1 MSENP
6 DYNLV
11 RQYLILSE
19 SHQRALNNCYETTL
33 NFHQNT
39 TNVLLQYMENR
50 WFQDTRI
57 DRLVSR
63 NRLQTTIRIRETTS
77 RDVSS
82 NTPNRSE
89 ISTVE
94 EENPSIN
101 RPYHPFNRRRR
112 VFYNSGA
119 ATPQTMSR
127 NATLSP
133 LNTSRRS
140 RNNLRRG
147 VNNTMRT
154 RPRSQVPP
162 SPPPPL
168 PRSPGGTLAPPPIRI
183 PPPPPLTEP
192 ITIPRAPP
200 SVNEMTRLIDSPTS
214 AQSNDTTEAI
224 TPNTRNRSNSMMEIG
239 IRRPPRRRPR
249 RRATVPFHL
258 PNLVPTTETD
268 LINTPYD
275 SPVRIRPS
283 IRQIRNATEVI
294 VYSQLSQDTRDTQ
307 LRCPIDI
314 VEFSPEDTV
323 LRIRHCGHIFREMNL
338 RQHFRRNP
346 RCPLCRFDIRDY
358 TATARDSPP
367 NTSASIR
374 NARAVLARVNETLEA
389 NLDNTH
395 NDPSA
400 NTITSSSRR
409 TERTNTRGETNTHE
423 E

>member
-19 SHQRALNNCYETTL
+19 VHQRTLNNYYETTL

-63 NRLQTTIRIRETTS
+63 NRLQATIRARESAS
-77 RDVSS
+77 RDISLNTSS
-82 NTPNRSE
+82 SRE
-89 ISTVE
+89 ISTE
-94 EENPSIN
+94 EERNPSIN

-112 VFYNSGA
+112 VFSHSRPHP
-119 ATPQTMSR
+119 PQTMTR
-127 NATLSP
+127 NTVLSP
-133 LNTSRRS
+133 LSARRS
-140 RNNLRRG
+140 LRNNTNLR
-147 VNNTMRT
+147 NEIDNTH
-154 RPRSQVPP
+154 PLPP
-162 SPPPPL
+162 SL
-168 PRSPGGTLAPPPIRI
+168 PRSPGGTLVPPPIRI
-183 PPPPPLTEP
+183 PPPPPTEP
-192 ITIPRAPP
+192 IIIPPPP
-200 SVNEMTRLIDSPTS
+200 SANNEMTRLIDSPTN
-214 AQSNDTTEAI
+214 AQSNDTTDTI
-224 TPNTRNRSNSMMEIG
+224 TPNTRNRSNSMMERG
-239 IRRPPRRRPR
+239 MRRRSPNR
-249 RRATVPFHL
+249 LRSRRATVPFHL
-258 PNLVPTTETD
+258 PNLVPTTTETD

-283 IRQIRNATEVI
+283 IRQIRNATEVVI
-294 VYSQLSQDTRDTQ
+294 YSQLSQVTRDTQ

-314 VEFSPEDTV
+314 VEFSAEDTV

-358 TATARDSPP
+358 VASTYNLPSSSTTP
-367 NTSASIR
+367 TSIR
-374 NARAVLARVNETLEA
+374 NARAVLARVNETLET
-389 NLDNTH
+389 NLNSMQ

-400 NTITSSSRR
+400 NMITSSIHSRR
-409 TERTNTRGETNTHE
+409 RSERTTTHE